1 MPNLT
6 DILYKVSLE
15 QVVGQRDLEIRSIEF
30 DSRKVRTG
38 DLFVAI
44 KGTNVDGHEFI
55 GRAIS
60 SGAHCIVCEKIPRK
74 QLKGV
79 TYVKVQ
85 NSSEAL
91 GVMASNFFENPS
103 SKLKVVGVTGT
114 NGKTSTVTLL
124 YRLCMALGFRCGMIS
139 TVENRINSEVVA
151 ATHTT
156 PDPIQIHSL
165 MAQMVD
171 SGCEFCFM
179 EVSSHAIH
187 QNRVYGLDFTGA
199 VFTNITHDHLDYHG
213 TFKNYLNAKKK
224 LFDDLS
230 SSAFA
235 LVNSDDKNGLVMLQ
249 NCSASQKTF
258 ALKNPSDFK
267 GKILENTFEGLF
279 LQVDGRE
286 FHSRLIGE
294 FNAYNLMAVY
304 GTSVLLGCDEMETLT
319 ALSALSAAEGR
330 FDYRV
335 SPKDKIV
342 GIVDYAHTPDALE
355 KVLATIRQV
364 RQSDAGIISIVG
376 CGGDRDTSKRP
387 VMAKAAV
394 EGSDQVILTSDNPR
408 SEDPDAIIA
417 EMKEG
422 ILPPEMRKILSIS
435 DRKEAIR
442 TAIKTAKKGDIILIA
457 GKGHEK
463 YQEIKGVKHPFD
475 DREVLDQAI
484 KEFDR

>member
-1 MPNLT
+1 MPQLK
-6 DILYKVSLE
+6 DILYRVSLE
-15 QVVGQRDLEIRSIEF
+15 QVVGLRDVEVRSIQF
-30 DSRKVRTG
+30 DSRKIRTG
-38 DLFVAI
+38 DMFVAV

-60 SGAHCIVCEKIPRK
+60 SGANTIVCEKIPRK
-74 QLKGV
+74 RLKGV
-79 TYVKVQ
+79 TYIQVQ
-85 NSSEAL
+85 DSSQAL
-91 GVMASNFFENPS
+91 GIIASNFFDNPS
-103 SKLKVVGVTGT
+103 TQLKVVGVTGT

-124 YRLCMALGFRCGMIS
+124 YRLCMAMGFRCGMIS
-139 TVENRINSEVVA
+139 TVENRINSEVIA

-187 QNRVYGLDFTGA
+187 QNRVFGLDFTGA

-224 LFDDLS
+224 LFDDLPS
-230 SSAFA
+230 TAFA
-235 LVNSDDKNGLVMLQ
+235 LVNADDKNGLVMLQ
-249 NCSASQKTF
+249 NCSGKHKTY

-267 GKILENTFEGLF
+267 GKILENTFDGLYM
-279 LQVDGRE
+279 QIDGRE

-294 FNAYNLMAVY
+294 FNAYNLLAVY
-304 GTSVLLGCDEMETLT
+304 GTAVLLGCDEMEALT
-319 ALSALSAAEGR
+319 ALSSLSAAEGR
-330 FDYRV
+330 FDYLV

-355 KVLATIRQV
+355 KVLSTIRQV
-364 RQSDAGIISIVG
+364 RQSDSTIISIVG
-376 CGGDRDTSKRP
+376 CGGDRDATKRP
-387 VMAKAAV
+387 VMAQAAV
-394 EGSDQVILTSDNPR
+394 KGSDQIILTADNPR

-422 ILPPEMRKILSIS
+422 ILPSDMRKTLSIT
-435 DRKEAIR
+435 DRREAIR
-442 TAIKTAKKGDIILIA
+442 TAIKMAKKGDIVLVA

-463 YQEIKGVKHPFD
+463 YQEINGVKHPFD